1 MSRRWRRVF
10 ASRLSDTTGTTLVE
24 AAIVTPL
31 LLLVTFA
38 IVDFGA
44 LLYVPMALQ
53 NGVSNASRFGVV
65 GKTMPDMSREESL
78 RQAVRD
84 ATPSLTLDDD
94 KITFTHLPPDSTTW
108 VGGTGGPGAI
118 EKITVKYTW
127 ELLTPVLQPLF
138 GRDTVDFTVDSTM
151 KNERKFE

>member
-1 MSRRWRRVF
+1 MIGRSRRGF
-10 ASRLSDTTGTTLVE
+10 SSRIADTRGTTLVE

-53 NGVSNASRFGVV
+53 NGVSNASRFGVT
-65 GKTMPDMSREESL
+65 GTTMPDLSREDSL

-84 ATPSLTLDDD
+84 ATPTLTLSDD
-94 KITFTHLPPDSTTW
+94 KITFTHLPPESTVW

-127 ELLTPVLQPLF
+127 ELLTPVLQPFF
-138 GRDTVDFTVDSTM
+138 GGDKIDFTVDSTM